1 MNLETGI
8 AKDGRGFTDT
18 LSNIEGV
25 IGSNGDDIFIGKTG
39 VDNIF
44 YGKQG
49 FDVLKLDGSLEDYE
63 ITRTTDSASGKAG
76 FLVEKLAANAAMP
89 ATDSDLIFDIDALH
103 FSIDGEFSPITASG
117 YEHIMLGRGEDY
129 FIGDIDRDWI
139 ETGGGADNIYAGA
152 GDDVISIQPG
162 SQSAPVDFHG
172 IQADEIFTVTVQ
184 NTVNGNKYF
193 INGEQQATLKLEAGK
208 TYLFDQSDVSNGS
221 HPLGLSS
228 SPDGVHGGGSVSD
241 NLSYEVGG
249 FAGGPGAYTRITLDE
264 NVEDIF
270 YFCEAHPSMGAEIE
284 ISEYQ
289 PEEVH
294 VDTGTGDDTV
304 IVEEGWSGTLFL
316 KNGSGNNILELKGN
330 QEDIEMDIVEGQLE
344 LYLNNGSTIK
354 IEESAFVE

>member
-1 MNLETGI
+1 M
-8 AKDGRGFTDT
+8 K
-18 LSNIEGV
+18 
-25 IGSNGDDIFIGKTG
+25 
-39 VDNIF
+39 
-44 YGKQG
+44 Y
-49 FDVLKLDGSLEDYE
+49 
-63 ITRTTDSASGKAG
+63 
-76 FLVEKLAANAAMP
+76 
-89 ATDSDLIFDIDALH
+89 
-103 FSIDGEFSPITASG
+103 SP
-117 YEHIMLGRGEDY
+117 LR
-129 FIGDIDRDWI
+129 
-139 ETGGGADNIYAGA
+139 
-152 GDDVISIQPG
+152 
-162 SQSAPVDFHG
+162 
-172 IQADEIFTVTVQ
+172 VQ

-316 KNGSGNNILELKGN
+316 KSGSGNNILELKGN

-354 IEESAFVE
+354 IEQQHSLNDDGLYEISDEGFQFIKIDGHDPDGNLLLGDFAYSTYMVIGSNEDNYLVASQPEGS